1 MDLNQGDT
9 RLIIETCKRNG
20 LPIKQAA
27 YVLATAWHE
36 TAHKMKPIR
45 EMGGEKYLRAKKYY
59 PYVGMGYV
67 QLTWEANY
75 RDWSSRLGVD
85 FLKNPKLLLV
95 AEHAVRILV
104 EGMKLGT
111 FTGKKL
117 SYYINDRKTDF
128 KGARRII
135 NGTDRSALIAGHA
148 QEYVALL
155 AKDGYG
161 AATAPKP
168 TPKPKDDNMVLKLG
182 DEGKYVEDLQNH
194 LNTLGFGPLTVSGE
208 FDKATENAVGTFQ
221 SMNGL
226 KADAIVGIRTST
238 AIGEALKAQEVAPK
252 LMEAEKNVPPT
263 ATKEVKEKTNFGAW
277 AMSLFGVG
285 GTSASAAFSSDW
297 TTVLAVAGAAIV
309 ALIVILLMRRQIIA
323 AFKEI
328 NQS

>member
-1 MDLNQGDT
+1 MKTSAAGRAAITRREGNELKAYQDSVNVWTIGVGHTSMAGPPKVTAGLKITAAESDEILSRDLAKFEAAVDKAVKVPVTQNEFDALVSLAFNIGGGAFAKSTLVRKLNAGDRKGAADAFLSWNKAGGKTLKGLTT
-9 RLIIETCKRNG
+9 RRQDERS
-20 LPIKQAA
+20 Q
-27 YVLATAWHE
+27 
-36 TAHKMKPIR
+36 
-45 EMGGEKYLRAKKYY
+45 
-59 PYVGMGYV
+59 
-67 QLTWEANY
+67 
-75 RDWSSRLGVD
+75 
-85 FLKNPKLLLV
+85 FLKNAPV
-95 AEHAVRILV
+95 A
-104 EGMKLGT
+104 KP
-111 FTGKKL
+111 
-117 SYYINDRKTDF
+117 
-128 KGARRII
+128 
-135 NGTDRSALIAGHA
+135 
-148 QEYVALL
+148 
-155 AKDGYG
+155 
-161 AATAPKP
+161 APP
-168 TPKPKDDNMVLKLG
+168 PKPKDDNMVLKLG

-277 AMSLFGVG
+277 AMSLLGVG